1 MWAAFGDAGATGVKP
16 PFVAAATPAVASA
29 TSTASTRD
37 GSLRRTR
44 RAFYERVPACADRT
58 AGACAPRLRG
68 LRRRRPSGGG
78 TRLRGTGTIARLP
91 ASAGPGGPARF
102 LALAVDVAR
111 RRGHVPQA
119 RDGRH
124 RLRGGRPSGWR
135 VGRGAGA
142 TSRRRERVD
151 IVYGADGRREVEPGL
166 EPQPYESD

>member
-1 MWAAFGDAGATGVKP
+1 MWVAFGDAGVTGVNP

-58 AGACAPRLRG
+58 AGACPARLRG
-68 LRRRRPSGGG
+68 LRRRRPPGAG
-78 TRLRGTGTIARLP
+78 TRLRGGGTLARLP
-91 ASAGPGGPARF
+91 AAARPGGPSRF

-124 RLRGGRPSGWR
+124 CVR
-135 VGRGAGA
+135 
-142 TSRRRERVD
+142 
-151 IVYGADGRREVEPGL
+151 GRRSSRGRDRPRAAAVRFRLTPRR
-166 EPQPYESD
+166 DRVAARR